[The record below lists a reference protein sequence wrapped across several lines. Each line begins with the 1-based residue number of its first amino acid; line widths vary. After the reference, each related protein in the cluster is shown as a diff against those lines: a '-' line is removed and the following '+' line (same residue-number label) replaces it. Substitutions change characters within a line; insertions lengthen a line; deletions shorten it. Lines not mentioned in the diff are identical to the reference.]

1 MKSAGPACLLAMA
14 AVVHGIVVAAESPEW
29 DADAAMGK
37 PTRWVAMR
45 LRPGWEAT
53 GEGGLESLARRA
65 GALRVLPVGTLV
77 HVRQVDA
84 GDEPGQVHAVVRR
97 LMEEPSVES
106 AWPLRAFPRSHRALP
121 NDPYLSRQWGLN
133 NTRQSG
139 GVAGADVRAFGA
151 WQAGFTGSG
160 VLVSVVD
167 DGFEQRHPDL
177 QANLRRDLG
186 WDYRA
191 NDADAEAEGGDGF
204 DETGSP
210 RADAHGTAVAGIVA
224 AVGNN
229 GLGVA
234 GVAWGARV
242 VPVRALQRDMTDAQ
256 EAGALSHRAD
266 VVSVSNNSWGP
277 DDDAKA
283 IVSPGPL
290 AEEARLDGIQR
301 GRGGRGVIYVWA
313 AGNGGEED
321 DDANYDGYANSPQVI
336 AVGALTDRGERCA
349 YSEKGACLCVSAP
362 AGRDGV
368 RNPGTWT
375 TDLSANRGYNSSS
388 VTGELSDRRFT
399 SNFNGTSAAAPMV
412 SGVVALM
419 LEANPTLGWRDVKEV
434 LMRSASWTDAANAG
448 WFTNGAGLRFNHAY
462 GAGRVN
468 AEAAVRMAQSW
479 TNLPPEEWVGWPVVD
494 RVPVPIPDGDAA
506 GVALPVQVSSDLR
519 VETARLAL
527 DIEHPGRNELQVELI
542 SPHGTVSRLWSPH
555 DDRTAHL
562 RHRFTSVFCW
572 GEPADGTWRVRVA
585 DLTPG
590 QSGHVVSARLE
601 LSGSL
606 PQVRL
611 SGAIDAT
618 GRFVVQL
625 DGKPGSRGRIQA
637 SRDLRD
643 WTDVADVVLVD
654 GTGLFSE
661 AVPGDG
667 PRWFRWRGDARGE

>member
-1 MKSAGPACLLAMA
+1 VKTAWAPRLLAVA
-14 AVVHGIVVAAESPEW
+14 GVVHGILLGAESSPAV
-29 DADAAMGK
+29 ADAVMGR
-37 PTRWVAMR
+37 PTRWVALR
-45 LRPGWEAT
+45 LRPGWEGM
-53 GEGGLESLARRA
+53 GEAGLEAMARRA
-65 GALRVLPVGTLV
+65 GAVHVLPVGTLAD
-77 HVRQVDA
+77 VRQVDA
-84 GDEPGQVHAVVRR
+84 GDDPAQVDAVVRR
-97 LMEEPSVES
+97 LLEEPRVES
-106 AWPLRAFPRSHRALP
+106 AWPLRAFPRSTRALP

-139 GVAGADVRAFGA
+139 GVAGADIRAFGA

-160 VLVSVVD
+160 VLVCVVD

-177 QANLRRDLG
+177 QANLRKDLG

-210 RADAHGTAVAGIVA
+210 RADAHGTAVAGIIA

-229 GLGVA
+229 SLGVA

-242 VPVRALQRDMTDAQ
+242 VPVRALQLDMTDAQ

-266 VVSVSNNSWGP
+266 IVSVCNNSWGP

-290 AEEARLDGIQR
+290 AEEARLDGVRR
-301 GRGGRGVIYVWA
+301 GRGGRGVVYVWA
-313 AGNGGEED
+313 AGNGGEKD

-375 TDLSANRGYNSSS
+375 TDLGANRGYNSSS

-419 LEANPTLGWRDVKEV
+419 LEANPALGWRDVKEV
-434 LMRSASWTDAANAG
+434 LMRSASWTDATHAG
-448 WFTNGAGLRFNHAY
+448 WFTNGSGLRFNHSY

-468 AEAAVRMAQSW
+468 AEAAVRMAQAW
-479 TNLPPEEWVGWPVVD
+479 TNLPPEAWAGWPVVG
-494 RVPVPIPDGDAA
+494 REPAAIPDGDAA
-506 GVALPVQVSSDLR
+506 GVVLPVRVTSDLR
-519 VETARLAL
+519 VETARLEL
-527 DIEHPGRNELQVELI
+527 DIEHPGRNELRVELI
-542 SPHGTVSRLWSPH
+542 SPSGTVSPLWSPH
-555 DDRTAHL
+555 DDRAANL

-572 GEPADGTWRVRVA
+572 GEPAEGTWRVRVA
-585 DLTPG
+585 DVTPG
-590 QSGHVVSARLE
+590 QAGRVVSARLE

-611 SGAIDAT
+611 SGRIDAT

-625 DGKPGSRGRIQA
+625 DGKPGSRGRVQA
-637 SRDLRD
+637 SKDLRE

-654 GTGLFSE
+654 GTGAFSE
-661 AVPGDG
+661 AAPTEG
-667 PRWFRWRGDARGE
+667 PRWFRWQGDARGD